1 MWRCSIGSRKVL
13 LAALVLTAPFTI
25 VFGRVLIVQWSG
37 LPRAFVG
44 PLAPIAYSILILAT
58 FGVFIGHL
66 SAFAGS
72 SRQPPA
78 LLDTALFSAIAL
90 SSAILFTC
98 FLNNIHSVWRLLPF
112 LLFLPAAL
120 VAWALR
126 SHPAA
131 IFPAVLAMVV
141 GAVILGSM
149 ARKFERTLEPN
160 EIAIQDELCQRQEA
174 DQLRRELQ
182 VLHVTSL
189 IPWGEPRGGLA
200 WRAAPM
206 RLVENRQD
214 PVSIEIA
221 VRNVGEIPVRASIE
235 DIAPGIRVLGPG
247 GERPRRPERGRGE
260 HASPFFDL
268 VPGEIGIFVFH
279 IPYDVSDP
287 GGYTILA
294 PGCPPVAFRVQ

>member
-37 LPRAFVG
+37 LPRTFVG
-44 PLAPIAYSILILAT
+44 LPVPIAYSILILAT
-58 FGVFIGHL
+58 FGVVIGHL

-72 SRQPPA
+72 SRRPPA
-78 LLDTALFSAIAL
+78 LLDTAIFSAIAL

-112 LLFLPAAL
+112 LLYLPAAL

-126 SHPAA
+126 SRPAA
-131 IFPAVLAMVV
+131 ILPAVLAVVV
-141 GAVILGSM
+141 GAVTVGSL
-149 ARKFERTLEPN
+149 ARKFERTLEPD
-160 EIAIQDELCQRQEA
+160 EVAIQDELRQQKKV
-174 DQLRRELQ
+174 DQLWSGLQ
-182 VLHVTSL
+182 VLRVTSL

-200 WRAAPM
+200 WRIAPM

-235 DIAPGIRVLGPG
+235 DIATGIRVLGPG
-247 GERPRRPERGRGE
+247 GERPRRPRRGDREFG
-260 HASPFFDL
+260 FFDL
-268 VPGEIGIFVFH
+268 VPGEIKIFVFH
-279 IPYDVSDP
+279 IPYDISDP
-287 GGYTILA
+287 GGYTVLA